1 MNKEELTFEIGAC
14 HGRVN
19 ELEKENAEIREKYH
33 NLTDASIQ
41 LAHVKAKETIELREE
56 IERLKTALAETIR
69 RPLGVVPD
77 SAFEWPDAVQKA
89 IRLAERG
96 ENGK

>member
-19 ELEKENAEIREKYH
+19 ELEKENADLREKYQ

-41 LAHVKAKETIELREE
+41 LAHD
-56 IERLKTALAETIR
+56 
-69 RPLGVVPD
+69 PLPPFLLLSVSISQGLESTQGCWRCSWSFWV
-77 SAFEWPDAVQKA
+77 
-89 IRLAERG
+89 
-96 ENGK
+96 NY